1 MSSPKRRMDQVEKE
15 PFKFSTSPNL
25 EDIRELHAEF
35 SDERDWN
42 KFHTPRNL
50 LLAMVGEVGEVAELF
65 QWRGEVADGLPDW
78 TAEDRTALE
87 EELSDVL
94 IYLVRLA
101 DKCRIDLPS
110 AVLRKIE
117 INRQKYPAD
126 QVMGSSKK
134 YTEYK
139 SPNVTNGRSPNVT
152 NGRDEGAE
160 YNPLQSMQMQI
171 NGLNIRSTK
180 LGESSSDESNT
191 ESPGIVRMAKRL
203 EKVQFLSDCKDDC
216 PSSTPDSE

>member
-1 MSSPKRRMDQVEKE
+1 MSSSGHDKSDLVNQK
-15 PFKFSTSPNL
+15 PFKFSSNPNL
-25 EDIRELHAEF
+25 EDIRQLHAKF

-65 QWRGEVADGLPDW
+65 QWRGEVPNGLPDW
-78 TAEDRTALE
+78 SEEDRKALE

-101 DKCRIDLPS
+101 DKCNIDLPS

-117 INRQKYPAD
+117 INKRKYPAD

-134 YTEYK
+134 YTEYQ
-139 SPNVTNGRSPNVT
+139 SPVKVVNGTSDAAT
-152 NGRDEGAE
+152 S

-171 NGLNIRSTK
+171 NGLNIRSTRI
-180 LGESSSDESNT
+180 GESSSDESNT
-191 ESPGIVRMAKRL
+191 ESPGVVRMAKRL
-203 EKVQFLSDCKDDC
+203 EKVQFVPDSKDDDC
-216 PSSTPDSE
+216 PSSTPDSD

>member
-1 MSSPKRRMDQVEKE
+1 
-15 PFKFSTSPNL
+15 
-25 EDIRELHAEF
+25 
-35 SDERDWN
+35 
-42 KFHTPRNL
+42 
-50 LLAMVGEVGEVAELF
+50 MVGEVGEVAELF

-78 TAEDRTALE
+78 TGEDRKALE

-101 DKCRIDLPS
+101 DKCKIDLPS

-139 SPNVTNGRSPNVT
+139 SPSKVANGK
-152 NGRDEGAE
+152 GAE

-203 EKVQFLSDCKDDC
+203 EKVQFVSDCKDDDC
-216 PSSTPDSE
+216 PSSTPDSD